1 MKHWALATCFL
12 TVALAGATP
21 ARADYDVIQFR
32 DGRCEIWWDSA
43 SNPWGAGWTKI
54 ALGFPD
60 YVAAQTARDGAFAQG
75 VCR

>member
-1 MKHWALATCFL
+1 MKHLALATCFL
-12 TVALAGATP
+12 TVALTGSTQ

-32 DGRCEIWWDSA
+32 DDRCEIWRDSA

-54 ALGFPD
+54 AIGFPD
-60 YVAAQTARDGAFAQG
+60 YLAAQTARDGAFAQG